1 VKIAIVTPFY
11 YPSIGGVEN
20 TAYHHANFLNK
31 KHDVIVL
38 TTDRLQD
45 GRKIRNSDAFFA
57 SVKDIEVIRHPCF
70 FRIGYTYIWRGLHE
84 TINNLNFDIIHS
96 HVLGHFPEYIIS
108 LFKNNEKFVVECHF
122 PNPEQWITKLLYKT
136 VYKMTLQKLIT
147 RKAIDAFI
155 VHGPNEKQMLHRQF
169 QIPYA
174 KIKTIHLGCPHYY
187 IEGFKER
194 KKIIANNDV
203 FEILFVGS
211 ININKGLEYLLKAV
225 KDFKKEFKLR
235 IVGSVFDEKYY
246 NLLIDLVK
254 NYNLQD
260 KVIFEGPKNQRELF
274 SFYTRANMFILSSIR
289 EGLPCVLLEAQAFG
303 IPIIATNIS
312 DIPYAILNNKT
323 GILVPPADSIAI
335 REAIHMLLD
344 DPKFGEEIGKQ
355 AHLRMKK
362 DFDWNR
368 IGRNLEKT
376 YEELVACPR
385 IKKQ

>member
-1 VKIAIVTPFY
+1 LTR
-11 YPSIGGVEN
+11 N
-20 TAYHHANFLNK
+20 T
-31 KHDVIVL
+31 
-38 TTDRLQD
+38 
-45 GRKIRNSDAFFA
+45 
-57 SVKDIEVIRHPCF
+57 
-70 FRIGYTYIWRGLHE
+70 
-84 TINNLNFDIIHS
+84 
-96 HVLGHFPEYIIS
+96 
-108 LFKNNEKFVVECHF
+108 
-122 PNPEQWITKLLYKT
+122 
-136 VYKMTLQKLIT
+136 
-147 RKAIDAFI
+147 
-155 VHGPNEKQMLHRQF
+155 
-169 QIPYA
+169 
-174 KIKTIHLGCPHYY
+174 
-187 IEGFKER
+187 
-194 KKIIANNDV
+194 
-203 FEILFVGS
+203 
-211 ININKGLEYLLKAV
+211 
-225 KDFKKEFKLR
+225 
-235 IVGSVFDEKYY
+235 
-246 NLLIDLVK
+246 
-254 NYNLQD
+254 YNLQD